1 MLDILKVLFIIPFLI
16 YSCYS
21 DIKTRRV
28 SNNVWLVMLAGII
41 FFVMIDYLSGG
52 LNYLKILMFSVIF
65 IFIFVYILFQIG
77 TFGGA
82 DAKSL
87 IMMSIILPVYPK
99 IQLFNYNFPINP
111 PNPNF
116 IDIFALGI
124 FGNAVLLTIVVPLGL
139 AIYNIIK
146 FGVKIDKPLYIFI
159 GYKSK
164 IADLA
169 NKHIKLIQDHEESD
183 GRINSRF
190 KRGGVEVNDE
200 TINKLHNLHKKGLI
214 EEYVWVTPSIPFMIP
229 ITIGFFVAIFY
240 GDLIFELVKFFIF
253 GIHN

>member
-41 FFVMIDYLSGG
+41 FFVMIDFLSGG
-52 LNYLKILMFSVIF
+52 LNYLKILLFSVIF

-87 IMMSIILPVYPK
+87 IMMSIILPVYPE
-99 IQLFNYNFPINP
+99 IQVLTFNFPVNP
-111 PNPNF
+111 PLIN
-116 IDIFALGI
+116 IFALGI

-146 FGVKIDKPLYIFI
+146 LGVKIDKPLYIFI

-164 IADLA
+164 ISDLA
-169 NKHIKLIQDHEESD
+169 NKHIKLIQDHEESN
-183 GRINSRF
+183 GTIKTRF
-190 KRGGVEVNDE
+190 KRGGVEVNE
-200 TINKLHNLHKKGLI
+200 KTINDLNNLYKKGLI
-214 EEYVWVTPSIPFMIP
+214 EEYVWVTPSLPFMIP
-229 ITIGFFVAIFY
+229 ITVGFFVAILY
-240 GDLIFELVKFFIF
+240 GDLIFELVKFLIF
-253 GIHN
+253 RF

>member
-28 SNNVWLVMLAGII
+28 SNNVWIVMLAGSV
-41 FFVMIDYLSGG
+41 FFIVMDFLSEGIE
-52 LNYLKILMFSVIF
+52 YLKILILSVVF

-87 IMMSIILPVYPK
+87 IMMSIILPSYPK
-99 IQLFNYNFPINP
+99 IQVLNYNFPLNP
-111 PNPNF
+111 PL

-139 AIYNIIK
+139 GIYNIIRL
-146 FGVKIDKPLYIFI
+146 GAKIDKPLYIFI

-169 NKHIKLIQDHEESD
+169 NKHIKLIQDHEESN
-183 GRINSRF
+183 GRIKSRF
-190 KRGGVEVNDE
+190 RRGGVEVNE
-200 TINKLHNLHKKGLI
+200 KTINNLQNLYKKGLI
-214 EEYVWVTPSIPFMIP
+214 GESVWVTPSLPFMIP
-229 ITIGFFVAIFY
+229 ITVGFFVAIFY
-240 GDLIFELVKFFIF
+240 GDLIFELVKFLIF
-253 GIHN
+253 RI